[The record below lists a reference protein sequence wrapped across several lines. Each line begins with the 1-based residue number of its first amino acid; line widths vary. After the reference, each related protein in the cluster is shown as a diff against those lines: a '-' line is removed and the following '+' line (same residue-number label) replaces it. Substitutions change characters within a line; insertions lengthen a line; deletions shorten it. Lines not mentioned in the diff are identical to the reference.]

1 MKHLA
6 TTHVGAANKLRSFAA
21 DRLFV
26 AISTNYCSSIFDLIA
41 KKKEQSEKR
50 PKKGSCLQNGKASG
64 DDDPPQGDV
73 TKWRT
78 HPNGVNIR
86 ISRAAKGEKL
96 LQEGT
101 PVTGEASSILDS
113 HEKWE
118 KGTLKELPNLE
129 DIPMGE
135 EPLHNNKGYLLKY
148 IRQLQPNDSIKRYRL
163 ATKYV
168 VKNVSRF
175 HENELLFILKIF
187 AKRKYKNLPLLQCTS
202 EYFYWQCKM
211 NKGSQRSISHYLHL
225 CGLLNYV
232 PTREYIKTYIT
243 LFNYCKGEERKDSSF
258 LFFNLIEEEINER
271 HKDLKHIILVLS
283 FLHKGKIKNETFDV
297 LLHMCCHY
305 ACHLSLRDTFLL
317 LRVILTEESWRNN
330 SDCIKDLHR
339 NVERHFEKITQG
351 DFTSYVKMLLH
362 NHVPLEQTFFLFIR
376 KFMHKHGEGL
386 SPSAVL
392 SILKLLKREKFK
404 ETTILKEALHV
415 IRSNFFHYTYADVVY
430 VVKML
435 TLLNHFE
442 ESFFSFL
449 LEKFVPFGGALPIG
463 GLVPTCGGRPST
475 CKAVHTGDDGER
487 PSRGHPHWS
496 AVGRAHLQ
504 KVEERDEWDE
514 RDERHLL
521 VSPVHRFAQVPQK
534 KGPIHELSHL
544 PLHLHEQRVR
554 MKLEVCNIVGGEE
567 PVARDTQMG
576 EVPFGVQYLE
586 MYLSL
591 FVYLGTCG
599 QRASDALL
607 RLSQLI
613 RQCLIKGG
621 GSGDG
626 SSGSDGSG
634 SANATQQANR
644 FHINLLKRGEPRF
657 VCLHDAI
664 KEVKKGA
671 NFALFPLDRRTPVKQ
686 SAGQSCSPPQHK
698 PQKKSKADVRQHSSA
713 HHPAAT
719 PTGGNKSCL
728 RFSYKESEK
737 INLESLKKKKKKKTI
752 HGGDR
757 SQDKKDV
764 SDWKYLN
771 VEMFRKA
778 KRLHLSGD
786 QKGGGQTGERGCYET
801 TGRGKR
807 DSAVA
812 KYFGDVHPAAIRL
825 HNRRLFR
832 RHFDELHPSER
843 YTEKAPPKVR
853 PKSGPKSGRD
863 LRLTR
868 YKQIRN
874 LRNVCL
880 RRYAQLFR
888 GASDEALEGVEWGSK
903 TGAASGED
911 GTCSPGK
918 AYEQTYELPHE
929 ELCELPYEP
938 PLDMLAD
945 GKLIHVDDA
954 LLVDYTRCENKG
966 KVALRKHSRLV
977 RKSNQ
982 LTRKEYAK
990 SGDPVEEQN
999 WGEDNPSGELVKWL
1013 YRYKNCLSLFPDGR
1027 KSEIHLLDGDIKQLG
1042 ECMQKWYQQSVT
1054 KKERIT
1060 EKERGKGKAQI
1071 SLKHM
1076 ALMTNVC
1083 SSLYHF
1089 DEALIDVILSQV
1101 TKVLRW
1107 FYTRQKWEE
1116 KKRMESQ
1123 ELQRCPSVRETYQCM
1138 CRFTNVWKFITVCLQ
1153 INRFVQNVLSLDHR
1167 HGTVTKLVH
1176 LYGNPYTLLN
1186 LNHLTC
1192 VMNQVE
1198 GLSQQVERPSL
1209 MKRFLLQYLDISAVT
1224 NMYFFFCK
1232 NLFILVMSGWGNLME
1247 DDLQLLLTFT
1257 YSMLTLQ
1264 RDYARQWIAHSD
1276 GLGPSPFGGMAR
1288 RGSIEDTTFL
1298 RCVNFFVVFVCAAYP
1313 GWGGKTRGASPRLGE
1328 GDWSVGRSERVGQ
1341 SERSCEAVRGDV
1353 PPEAAHRVDML
1364 AILALSLRYVKLFI
1378 RARDFPPPV
1387 RGKREDPTRMH
1398 LGRQT
1403 GMSTHT
1409 KARTNAQGQLLP
1421 ALQFYYLLRRTV
1433 RKRNPTEINELTFP
1447 EVFPAFITKWLNQ
1460 EGVKEM
1466 PMRELFP
1473 VGRLQRWSV
1482 ERSPL
1487 SDSSTPSSHVDTTL
1501 CQHFFNFF
1509 FV

>member
-487 PSRGHPHWS
+487 PSRGKPHWS

-644 FHINLLKRGEPRF
+644 FHINLLKRGEPQF

-737 INLESLKKKKKKKTI
+737 INLESFS
-752 HGGDR
+752 GGT
-757 SQDKKDV
+757 STV
-764 SDWKYLN
+764 
-771 VEMFRKA
+771 
-778 KRLHLSGD
+778 
-786 QKGGGQTGERGCYET
+786 
-801 TGRGKR
+801 
-807 DSAVA
+807 
-812 KYFGDVHPAAIRL
+812 
-825 HNRRLFR
+825 
-832 RHFDELHPSER
+832 ELHPSER

-1313 GWGGKTRGASPRLGE
+1313 G
-1328 GDWSVGRSERVGQ
+1328 
-1341 SERSCEAVRGDV
+1341 
-1353 PPEAAHRVDML
+1353 
-1364 AILALSLRYVKLFI
+1364 
-1378 RARDFPPPV
+1378 
-1387 RGKREDPTRMH
+1387 GKREDPTRMH